1 MSGARVLGPSQVTAE
16 VDVSPFDLAPST
28 ERDTGAAALC
38 LHGLT
43 GTPYEVRP
51 VAEALVERGIRS
63 RGIWMAGHNG
73 TVDDLATTHRDEWIG
88 AAREALDALRREH
101 ETVFVVGV
109 SMGGLTS
116 LRLAQTASVDGLV
129 VVGVPLALAPPIPQ
143 LLPLVRL
150 VAKGRSK
157 GVSDLM
163 DPEARARH
171 PHFPMMPFDAV
182 RELIRLQREVV
193 AELDR
198 IHTPILVAHGRHDKT
213 APPKDAERLFSSVST
228 PASDR
233 ALVLFERSGHVVP
246 VDHDGPEFCRVAA
259 DFLARRAGGAT
270 GSASL
275 SAPGRGSRG
284 SESGSR

>member
-1 MSGARVLGPSQVTAE
+1 MNGARIIGPSQVTAE
-16 VDVSPFDLAPST
+16 VDVSPFDLAPPR

-51 VAEALVERGIRS
+51 VAEALVARGIRS
-63 RGIWMAGHNG
+63 KGIWMAGHNG
-73 TVDDLATTHRDEWIG
+73 TVEDLATTHRDEWIG
-88 AAREALDALRREH
+88 GAREALDALRRDH

-116 LRLAQTASVDGLV
+116 LRLAQTAAVDGLV

-150 VAKGRSK
+150 FAKGRPK

-193 AELDR
+193 SALDR
-198 IHTPILVAHGRHDKT
+198 VHAPILVAHGRHDRT

-228 PASDR
+228 PAPDR
-233 ALVLFERSGHVVP
+233 ELVLLERSGHVVP
-246 VDHDGPEFCRVAA
+246 VDHDGPELSRAAA
-259 DFLARRAGGAT
+259 DFLARRADGRAGAN
-270 GSASL
+270 
-275 SAPGRGSRG
+275 
-284 SESGSR
+284 